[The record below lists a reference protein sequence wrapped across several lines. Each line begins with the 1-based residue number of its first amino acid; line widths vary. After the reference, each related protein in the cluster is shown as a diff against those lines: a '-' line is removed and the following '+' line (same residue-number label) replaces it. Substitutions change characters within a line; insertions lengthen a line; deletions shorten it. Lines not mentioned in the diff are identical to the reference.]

1 VGVFPLAD
9 VHANLIILSTKFS
22 SAARTLTVQYKVII
36 ILLNT
41 LKLLMNLSLQK
52 TQIERAFS

>member
-1 VGVFPLAD
+1 VQ
-9 VHANLIILSTKFS
+9 
-22 SAARTLTVQYKVII
+22 TLTVEYEVII

-52 TQIERAFS
+52 SRI

>member
-1 VGVFPLAD
+1 MILYEDMKSFKHALLHWICVLSPL
-9 VHANLIILSTKFS
+9 I
-22 SAARTLTVQYKVII
+22 KVIF

-52 TQIERAFS
+52 TQI

>member
-1 VGVFPLAD
+1 MRAFSAD
-9 VHANLIILSTKFS
+9 V
-22 SAARTLTVQYKVII
+22 RMQTLQYDVIF

-52 TQIERAFS
+52 SQI